1 MGGGTG
7 TTKKNS
13 ININGLEK
21 RASDMTKHYLR
32 NTSIIGGFLI
42 LFSYFIAGISTGAW
56 TPKQIKEYSKK
67 AEIEQA
73 ERIQYRNRID
83 SSYNQLFENCASFQD
98 SVDIYK
104 KYGLPIKLRYP
115 SFEDKEN
122 AVKQKLLENI
132 K

>member
-1 MGGGTG
+1 MPAKKGSIDGKWLGQKTSDR
-7 TTKKNS
+7 TKN
-13 ININGLEK
+13 
-21 RASDMTKHYLR
+21 YLR
-32 NTSIIGGFLI
+32 NTLVIAGSFVSIL
-42 LFSYFIAGISTGAW
+42 YFIAGISTGAW
-56 TPKQIKEYSKK
+56 TPKQIKEYSRK

-73 ERIQYRNRID
+73 ERVQYRNRID

-122 AVKQKLLENI
+122 AVKQKLLEEI
-132 K
+132 E